1 MIALFMQTPRIFRVF
16 NDPNITF
23 FTNQMSSRRTPLPW
37 VLDDGPSVL
46 KEGAKKREEC
56 VCVDVIVCGRGG
68 GGEELS
74 VDGKVSGVGERT
86 TTLALHTTHTHTHT
100 HTHTQRTHPQLY

>member
-1 MIALFMQTPRIFRVF
+1 VIALFMQTPRIFRVF

-68 GGEELS
+68 GARS
-74 VDGKVSGVGERT
+74 C
-86 TTLALHTTHTHTHT
+86 
-100 HTHTQRTHPQLY
+100 QLTVK